1 MAQAVWHVLSLPKS
15 SVIPKCVSKEVETSV
30 TLNHRLWTLI
40 VVLKLCQLQRKYTDP
55 YSLPQAPMFNFLE
68 KLPVNVLYI
77 PHIQHTLN
85 RYSFPFSSSF
95 YFKEYKCMY
104 KNVQSRNLDE
114 TLSLSFHYDY
124 LPLLPILLTSFNI
137 FTVITYY
144 LKN

>member
-1 MAQAVWHVLSLPKS
+1 MY
-15 SVIPKCVSKEVETSV
+15 
-30 TLNHRLWTLI
+30 
-40 VVLKLCQLQRKYTDP
+40 YTYP
-55 YSLPQAPMFNFLE
+55 T
-68 KLPVNVLYI
+68 
-77 PHIQHTLN
+77 QHTLN

-114 TLSLSFHYDY
+114 TLSFSFHYDY